1 MNAIKQLLS
10 IQYPIIQGA
19 MAWVAE
25 ASLASAVSAGGGLGI
40 IAAGN
45 APVDWVRRQIETVRA
60 KTDQPFGVNVMLM
73 SDTADQVAELV
84 AQLKVPV
91 VTTGAGSPG
100 KYMEI
105 WKQAGVKVLPVIPSV
120 ALAKRMERMGA
131 DAVIAEGCEAGGH
144 IGELTTM
151 ALTPQVVDAV
161 AIPVVTAGGVADGRG
176 MAAAFCL
183 GAGGV
188 QVGTRFLAAK
198 ECVIHQNFKDKVIGA
213 KDTDTVVTGRST
225 GLPIRSLKNKMTK
238 QFLTMEAQGCDRMEL
253 ERLGIGALRKAVV
266 EGDADGGS
274 FMCGQVAGL
283 VKEEQPAAEILRQMT
298 ESAKALIPWMEQEG

>member
-45 APVDWVRRQIETVRA
+45 APVDWVRQQIETVRA

-100 KYMEI
+100 KYMEM

-266 EGDADGGS
+266 EGDVDGGS